1 VITSWIV
8 VAVIILVGLLM
19 SGVFSG
25 AETGLYCASR
35 VRLHLGARR
44 EDRGAVHIHHMLD
57 NPQRAISFT
66 LVGTNVMNYL
76 TTSATAFMLS
86 ELLHVRDAATEI
98 YTVALLTPVVFVF
111 GEVVPKM
118 LFQRRPYYWLLRCH
132 VLLWFPFQLLRA
144 LGILW
149 IIKGFTE
156 LVGRLGG
163 LRGQAGIGFDPRE
176 RMRHMIQE
184 ALAGRSIGDAQSYL
198 IERVMRLSETPVHE
212 LMIPRNLVQAVP
224 ADADRRDLARF
235 ARRTQDDV
243 LPVYDRDPRRIIGT
257 IAVNEALLSE
267 SLNRVG
273 DIVTPAVTVGPHETV
288 VAAMERIQQ
297 TGCPL
302 LIVADR
308 VGRLLGVVTMRTL
321 FGGVLGVLATRVESD
336 TSAARIDLV
345 NGLRCR

>member
-1 VITSWIV
+1 MIASWIIV
-8 VAVIILVGLLM
+8 SLIILVGLLM

-44 EDRGAVHIHHMLD
+44 EDKGAVRIHHMLD
-57 NPQRAISFT
+57 NPQRAVSFT

-86 ELLHVRDAATEI
+86 ELLLVRDAATEI
-98 YTVALLTPVVFVF
+98 YTVAILTPVVFVF

-118 LFQRRPYYWLLRCH
+118 LFQRRPYFWLLRCN

-144 LGILW
+144 MGVLW

-163 LRGQAGIGFDPRE
+163 LRGQAIGFDPRE

-198 IERVMRLSETPVHE
+198 IERVMRLSETPVHD

-224 ADADRRDLARF
+224 AHADRRELARF
-235 ARRTQDDV
+235 ARRTQDEV
-243 LPVYDRDPRRIIGT
+243 LPVYDRDPRRVIGT
-257 IAVNEALLSE
+257 VLVNEALLVE
-267 SLNRVG
+267 DLKKVA
-273 DIVTPAVTVGPHETV
+273 DIVNPAVTVGPHETV

-297 TGCPL
+297 TGSPL
-302 LIVADR
+302 LIVVDR

-336 TSAARIDLV
+336 TSTA
-345 NGLRCR
+345 